1 MIRGK
6 RKISKQREREEKMEI
21 QKKLSFLMI
30 LMLGVMLFSTT
41 VASAKPI
48 ELSLG
53 LIVPPKHLRYLQVL
67 EPWSKMIEERTKGAV
82 KINPYFNMT
91 LAPAAEMFDATAA
104 GVADLS
110 ESYTFGVPGKFA
122 MTESLMLPET
132 GFKTSISCSRAVWH
146 LYKTFPEVKGE
157 YKGVK
162 LLWLHTTPAA
172 KLMMK
177 KKAVR
182 SLDDLKGL
190 KIASSGAVGV
200 KVGKALGFSPVSMPT
215 GDIYEAQDKG
225 VIDGHI
231 RPSELLVSRR
241 LFEVTKYIVDVDLG
255 HDIFFVA
262 MNLNTWNK
270 LPPEVQKVFDELSG
284 DWAVEFTGKAWDKFD
299 KEAEDEVRG
308 KGLELITLSSQEQA
322 KWRKL
327 LTPIENQYAAELE
340 SKKLPGKKIFEELK
354 KLGEKSK

>member
-1 MIRGK
+1 LIQKIKK
-6 RKISKQREREEKMEI
+6 RREEKKM
-21 QKKLSFLMI
+21 KLLKSLSIYMV
-30 LMLGVMLFSTT
+30 LVLAGMLFCTM

-53 LIVPPKHLRYLQVL
+53 LIVPPKHLRYLQVI
-67 EPWSKMIEERTKGAV
+67 EPWMKMIEERTKGAV

-91 LAPAAEMFDATAA
+91 LSPAAEMFDATVS
-104 GVADLS
+104 GLADLS

-122 MTESLMLPET
+122 LTEFLMLPET
-132 GFKTSISCSRAVWH
+132 GFKTSTSCSRAVWH
-146 LYKTFPEVKGE
+146 LYKTFPEVKAE

-182 SLDDLKGL
+182 SLEDLKGM
-190 KIASSGAVGV
+190 KIAASGAIGV

-241 LFEVTKYIVDVDLG
+241 LFEVTKYIIDVDLG
-255 HDIFFVA
+255 HDLFFVA

-270 LPPEVQKVFDELSG
+270 LAPEVQKVFEELSG
-284 DWAVEFTGKAWDKFD
+284 DWAVDFTGKAWDKFD

-308 KGLELITLSSQEQA
+308 KGLELITITSQEQA
-322 KWRKL
+322 RWRKIL
-327 LTPIENQYAAELE
+327 SPVQEQYAAELE
-340 SKKLPGKKIFEELK
+340 AKKLPGMKIYEDLK
-354 KLGEKSK
+354 KFLEKNK

>member
-1 MIRGK
+1 MKTEKK
-6 RKISKQREREEKMEI
+6 RFFWMAVIY
-21 QKKLSFLMI
+21 
-30 LMLGVMLFSTT
+30 GAVLFCATL
-41 VASAKPI
+41 ASAKPT

-53 LIVPPKHLRYLQVL
+53 LIVPPKHLRYLQVI
-67 EPWSKMIEERTKGAV
+67 EPWMKMIEDRTKGAV

-91 LAPAAEMFDATAA
+91 LAPAAEMFDATVS
-104 GVADLS
+104 GLADLS
-110 ESYTFGVPGKFA
+110 ESYTFGNPGKFA

-172 KLMMK
+172 KLMLK

-190 KIASSGAVGV
+190 KIAVSGPGV
-200 KVGKALGFSPVSMPT
+200 KVAKALGFSPVTMPT
-215 GDIYEAQDKG
+215 ADIYVAQDKG

-231 RPSELLVSRR
+231 RPTELLVSRR
-241 LFEVTKYIVDVDLG
+241 HFEVTKYAVDVDMG
-255 HDIFFVA
+255 HDIFFIA
-262 MNLNTWNK
+262 MNPNAWNK
-270 LPPEVQKVFDELSG
+270 LPPDVQKVFDELSG
-284 DWAVEFTGKAWDKFD
+284 DWAVDFTGKEWDKFD
-299 KEAEDEVRG
+299 KDAENEVKA
-308 KGLELITLSSQEQA
+308 KGIEFITLSPQESA

-327 LTPIENQYAAELE
+327 LVPIHEEYAAELE
-340 SKKLPGKKIFEELK
+340 SKKLPGKKVFEELK
-354 KLGEKSK
+354 KISGKVQ

>member
-1 MIRGK
+1 
-6 RKISKQREREEKMEI
+6 
-21 QKKLSFLMI
+21 
-30 LMLGVMLFSTT
+30 MLFCTT
-41 VASAKPI
+41 IVSAKPI

-67 EPWSKMIEERTKGAV
+67 EPWSKMIEERAKGAV
-82 KINPYFNMT
+82 KINPFFNMT
-91 LAPAAEMFDATAA
+91 LSPAAEMFDATVA
-104 GVADLS
+104 GVADIS

-122 MTESLMLPET
+122 LTEFLMLPET

-146 LYKTFPEVKGE
+146 LYKTFPEVTAE

-162 LLWLHTTPAA
+162 VLWLHTTPAA

-182 SLDDLKGL
+182 SLEDLKGL
-190 KIASSGAVGV
+190 KIAASGAIGV

-215 GDIYEAQDKG
+215 GDLYEAQDKG
-225 VIDGHI
+225 VIDGYI

-255 HDIFFVA
+255 HDLFFVA
-262 MNLNTWNK
+262 MNPNTWNK
-270 LPPEVQKVFDELSG
+270 LPPEVQKVFEELSG
-284 DWAVEFTGKAWDKFD
+284 DWAVDYTGKAWDKFD

-308 KGLELITLSSQEQA
+308 KGVELITLSSQEQA
-322 KWRKL
+322 RWRKI
-327 LTPIENQYAAELE
+327 LTPVQEQYAAELE
-340 SKKLPGKKIFEELK
+340 AKKLPGKKIYEDLK
-354 KLGEKSK
+354 KFLEKNK